1 MTIKR
6 RKFLKSLS
14 LSTLLPLTNIEPLS
28 FSNPKSSGLNEF
40 YKKAIIIDGLI
51 IPRGWNEDSFKA
63 LDNSGYTGFSTS
75 LPTKK
80 IGRASCRE
88 RV

>member
-14 LSTLLPLTNIEPLS
+14 LSTIYPLVNIELS
-28 FSNPKSSGLNEF
+28 IFSNPNSSRVKEF
-40 YKKAIIIDGLI
+40 YQKAIVIDGLI

-63 LDNSGYTGFSTS
+63 LDESRGIPVSAHHCLQRILKLRCHLY
-75 LPTKK
+75 
-80 IGRASCRE
+80 
-88 RV
+88 